1 MLSTICRVLLG
12 VVPVCK
18 LEKSLFQIKSFEM
31 AACCSDTTADVEGE
45 EGVTMVDVLHDEQ
58 ALEAD
63 ANAVLGDVSDTACT
77 YPLGYLPRQPVYAC
91 NTCSEPEGGGKPA
104 GVCLACSYHCHEV
117 GMAQA

>member
-1 MLSTICRVLLG
+1 
-12 VVPVCK
+12 
-18 LEKSLFQIKSFEM
+18 M
-31 AACCSDTTADVEGE
+31 AACGSDTTAVVEGE

-117 GMAQA
+117 GMAQAEESVGQHHHVPGAQPGGALHQEAAQV